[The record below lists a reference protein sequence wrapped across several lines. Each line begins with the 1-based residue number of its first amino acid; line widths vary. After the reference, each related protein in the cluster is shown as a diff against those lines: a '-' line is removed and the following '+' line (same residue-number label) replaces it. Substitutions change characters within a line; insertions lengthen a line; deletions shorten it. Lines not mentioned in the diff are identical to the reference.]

1 MILCMKKLLLFLLFI
16 LSFKLASAQSQLII
30 GDCTVTYSITGSNV
44 ETNKNLAGTTK
55 TLYIK
60 GKMSRIDMVGNNYK
74 QSVIYNN
81 ETGTAVILKEIGTE
95 KYISTFTSNEWKKE
109 NKQFEG
115 LTVTLTNETKTM
127 LGYECKKAVA
137 HLKDGSYYN
146 IYYVPAIIP
155 SANENPYQFKDIPG
169 FVLQYETYN
178 DKNSVGITY
187 TATVINFNPVPAS
200 RFQIPSSGY
209 RILGN

>member
-1 MILCMKKLLLFLLFI
+1 MTLSMQKLLLFLLII
-16 LSFKLASAQSQLII
+16 LSSKFSQAQSQLVI
-30 GDCTVTYSITGSNV
+30 GDCTITYSITGSNA

-55 TLYIK
+55 ILYIK
-60 GKMSRIDMVGNNYK
+60 GKMSRIDMAGNNYK

-81 ETGTAVILKEIGTE
+81 ETGTAVVLKEIGAE
-95 KYISTFTSNEWKKE
+95 KYILTFTSDEWKKE

-115 LTVTLTNETKTM
+115 LSVALINETKTI

-137 HLKDGSYYN
+137 KLKDGSYYN
-146 IYYVPAIIP
+146 IYYAPAIMP

-169 FVLQYETYN
+169 FVLQYEIYSN
-178 DKNSVGITY
+178 KNSSGITY
-187 TATVINFNPVPAS
+187 TAAIINFNPVPAS

-209 RILGN
+209 RVLGN

>member
-1 MILCMKKLLLFLLFI
+1 MKRLLLFLSFI
-16 LSFKLASAQSQLII
+16 LSFQLSKPQSQLVI
-30 GDCTVTYSITGSNV
+30 GDCTVTYLITGSNA

-60 GKMSRIDMVGNNYK
+60 GKMSRIDIIGNNYK

-81 ETGTAVILKEIGTE
+81 ETGTAVILKEIGAE
-95 KYISTFTSNEWKKE
+95 KYMSTFTSDEWKKE
-109 NKQFEG
+109 NIQFEE
-115 LTVTLTNETKTM
+115 LTVTLTNETKTI

-146 IYYVPAIIP
+146 IYCAPAIIP
-155 SANENPYQFKDIPG
+155 SANENPYQFKNIPG
-169 FVLQYETYN
+169 FVLQYEIYN
-178 DKNSVGITY
+178 NKNSSEITY
-187 TATVINFNPVPAS
+187 TATLINFNPVPAS

-209 RILGN
+209 RILRN

>member
-1 MILCMKKLLLFLLFI
+1 MKNFLLFLLSVPFFG
-16 LSFKLASAQSQLII
+16 SSGAQRQLVI
-30 GDCTVTYSITGSNV
+30 GDCTVTYSITGSNA

-60 GKMSRIDMVGNNYK
+60 GKMSRIDIIGNNYK

-81 ETGTAVILKEIGTE
+81 ETEIAVILKEIGAE
-95 KYISTFTSNEWKKE
+95 KYMSIFSADEWKKE

-115 LTVTLTNETKTM
+115 IVVTLTNETKTI

-137 HLKDGSYYN
+137 RLKDGSYYN
-146 IYYVPAIIP
+146 IYYALAIIP

-169 FVLQYETYN
+169 FIMQYETYSN
-178 DKNSVGITY
+178 KNSSRITY
-187 TATVINFNPVPAS
+187 TATIINFNPVPAS

-209 RILGN
+209 RILKN

>member
-1 MILCMKKLLLFLLFI
+1 MKRLLLFFLFI
-16 LSFKLASAQSQLII
+16 LSFQLTKPQSQLVI
-30 GDCTVTYSITGSNV
+30 GDCTVTYSITGSNA

-60 GKMSRIDMVGNNYK
+60 GKMSRIDIIGNNYK

-81 ETGTAVILKEIGTE
+81 ETGTAVILKEIGAE
-95 KYISTFTSNEWKKE
+95 KYMLTFTSDEWKKE
-109 NKQFEG
+109 NMQFEG
-115 LTVTLTNETKTM
+115 LTVTLTNETKTI

-146 IYYVPAIIP
+146 IYCAPAIIP
-155 SANENPYQFKDIPG
+155 SATENPYQFKDIPG
-169 FVLQYETYN
+169 FVLQYEIYN
-178 DKNSVGITY
+178 NKNSSGITY
-187 TATVINFNPVPAS
+187 TATLINFNPVPAL

-209 RILGN
+209 RVLRN